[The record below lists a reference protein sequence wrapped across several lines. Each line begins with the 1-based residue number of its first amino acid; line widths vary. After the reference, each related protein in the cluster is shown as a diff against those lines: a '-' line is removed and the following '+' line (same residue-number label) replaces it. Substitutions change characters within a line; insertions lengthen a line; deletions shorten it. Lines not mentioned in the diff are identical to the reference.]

1 MKKSQFKILLIN
13 TGLGNIGSLVN
24 ALEFLNFKVCKLDNY
39 NSNQNVDC
47 DGFILPGVGSFPLG
61 IKKIK
66 DNYLDKLI
74 YKLIEKEKP
83 GLGICLGM
91 QLLAEFSFEG
101 GVKSQGLS
109 LFKGNVER
117 LDPIDEAKVPHIGWT
132 ETKISKCIEPW
143 QVILN
148 NAFYYVH
155 SYAVKP
161 TISKEGIATIEYG
174 NKNFSAAIYRNKLLG
189 VQFHPEKSQQ
199 QGLKLL
205 NDYFIYHG

>member
-1 MKKSQFKILLIN
+1 MSV
-13 TGLGNIGSLVN
+13 S
-24 ALEFLNFKVCKLDNY
+24 Y

-143 QVILN
+143 Q
-148 NAFYYVH
+148 
-155 SYAVKP
+155 
-161 TISKEGIATIEYG
+161 G
-174 NKNFSAAIYRNKLLG
+174 NTK
-189 VQFHPEKSQQ
+189 
-199 QGLKLL
+199 
-205 NDYFIYHG
+205 

>member
-1 MKKSQFKILLIN
+1 MKKLNYKILLIN

-24 ALEFLNFKVCKLDNY
+24 ALEFLNFNVCHIDDY
-39 NSNQNVDC
+39 STNQNVNC
-47 DGFILPGVGSFPLG
+47 DGFILPGVGSFPVG

-74 YKLIEKEKP
+74 YELIEKEKP

-91 QLLAEFSFEG
+91 QLLAESSFEG
-101 GVKSQGLS
+101 GAKSKGLS
-109 LFKGNVER
+109 LFKGSVER
-117 LDPIDEAKVPHIGWT
+117 LDPLDEVKIPHIGWT
-132 ETKISKCIEPW
+132 ETKISQCIEPW
-143 QVILN
+143 QKILN

-155 SYAVKP
+155 SYAVNP
-161 TISKEGIATIEYG
+161 TLVQEKLASIEYG